1 MGPFYAAAT
10 TRFEN
15 FIEVAKLTGF
25 KGLNTIT
32 GTKAF
37 LASQAQRLYSVVLLF
52 PLKRG
57 YLVSHNYCCLLD
69 LSKAEIRVYEKL
81 KAEAI
86 VVILMSGNIGVS

>member
-1 MGPFYAAAT
+1 M
-10 TRFEN
+10 
-15 FIEVAKLTGF
+15 
-25 KGLNTIT
+25 
-32 GTKAF
+32 
-37 LASQAQRLYSVVLLF
+37 LLF